1 MKASC
6 VLTFILLMAS
16 CKSYEGPVAITNL
29 VHAANKNKIEN
40 LKSEI
45 GNVVKFEIRARVRT
59 SSGIQEK
66 TELVNAKIV
75 GHKELAG
82 SVVRI
87 FESHYQNGGKLVFT
101 NPQGKTLIIPSR
113 PAEQLGSEY
122 DGGLDHLIGGYI
134 DGQLVQPRELR
145 SDASMRKYGFILESY
160 IAPVIN

>member
-1 MKASC
+1 M
-6 VLTFILLMAS
+6 VLILLMAS
-16 CKSYEGPVAITNL
+16 CKSYEGPVAITNF

-82 SVVRI
+82 
-87 FESHYQNGGKLVFT
+87 GK
-101 NPQGKTLIIPSR
+101 
-113 PAEQLGSEY
+113 
-122 DGGLDHLIGGYI
+122 
-134 DGQLVQPRELR
+134 
-145 SDASMRKYGFILESY
+145 
-160 IAPVIN
+160 